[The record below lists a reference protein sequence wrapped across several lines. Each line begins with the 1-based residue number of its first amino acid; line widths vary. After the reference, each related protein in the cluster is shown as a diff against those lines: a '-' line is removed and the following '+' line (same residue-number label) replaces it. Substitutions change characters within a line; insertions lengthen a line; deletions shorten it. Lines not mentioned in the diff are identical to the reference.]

1 MDLVA
6 RAKGILLDPR
16 AEWRTI
22 AAEQATPAALITGYV
37 AILAAIPAVCGF
49 IGTSIVGIAGYRTPL
64 FAGLLSAIVGY
75 LVTLA
80 GVFIVAF
87 VIDALAPTF
96 GGRKDFISAMKVAA
110 YAPTAAWLASV
121 FMALPV
127 LAILAALGLYSLYLF
142 YLGLP
147 VLMRAPQE
155 RALGYF
161 LAVMVGVII
170 VWAIILFLPGR
181 LFGLV

>member
-6 RAKGILLDPR
+6 RAKGILLDPQ
-16 AEWRTI
+16 AEWRAI

-64 FAGLLSAIVGY
+64 FAGLLSAILGY
-75 LVTLA
+75 LISLA

-87 VIDALAPTF
+87 VIDALAPSF

-181 LFGLV
+181 LFGVV

>member
-6 RAKGILLDPR
+6 RAKGILLDPKT
-16 AEWRTI
+16 EWRTI
-22 AAEQATPAALITGYV
+22 AGEQTTPTALITGYV

-49 IGTSIVGIAGYRTPL
+49 IGTSIIGVAGYRTP
-64 FAGLLSAIVGY
+64 FIAGVLSAILGY
-75 LVTLA
+75 LISLA

-87 VIDALAPTF
+87 VIDGLAPLF
-96 GGRKDFISAMKVAA
+96 GGARNLLNAMKLAA
-110 YAPTAAWLASV
+110 YAPTAAWLAGV

-127 LAILAALGLYSLYLF
+127 LAIFAALGLYSLYLV

-147 VLMRAPQE
+147 ILMRAPHE
-155 RALGYF
+155 KALGYF

-181 LFGLV
+181 LFGMV

>member
-1 MDLVA
+1 MDLVS
-6 RAKGILLDPR
+6 RVRGLLTDPT
-16 AEWRTI
+16 AEWRKIEVEPNNTG
-22 AAEQATPAALITGYV
+22 ALLKNYV

-49 IGTSIVGIAGYRTPL
+49 IGTSIVGIAGYRTPFL
-64 FAGLLSAIVGY
+64 AGLFGALLSY
-75 LVTLA
+75 LVTLG

-87 VIDALAPTF
+87 VIDVLAPTF
-96 GGRKDFISAMKVAA
+96 GGRKDFTSAMKVAA
-110 YAPTAAWLASV
+110 FAPTAAWLASV

-155 RALGYF
+155 KALGYF
-161 LAVMVGVII
+161 LAVMVGAII
-170 VWAIILFLPGR
+170 VWTIILFLPGR

>member
-1 MDLVA
+1 
-6 RAKGILLDPR
+6 
-16 AEWRTI
+16 
-22 AAEQATPAALITGYV
+22 
-37 AILAAIPAVCGF
+37 
-49 IGTSIVGIAGYRTPL
+49 
-64 FAGLLSAIVGY
+64 
-75 LVTLA
+75 
-80 GVFIVAF
+80 

-96 GGRKDFISAMKVAA
+96 GGRKDFVSAMKVAA
-110 YAPTAAWLASV
+110 YTPTAAWLASV

-181 LFGLV
+181 LFGVV

>member
-6 RAKGILLDPR
+6 RAKGLILDPR

-22 AAEQATPAALITGYV
+22 AGERTSPASLIASYV

-49 IGTSIVGIAGYRTPL
+49 IGTSIVGIVGL
-64 FAGLLSAIVGY
+64 FSALLSY
-75 LVTLA
+75 LVTLG

-87 VIDALAPTF
+87 VIDSLAPTF
-96 GGRKDFISAMKVAA
+96 GGRKDFTSAMKVAA
-110 YAPTAAWLASV
+110 FAPTAAWLASV

-155 RALGYF
+155 KALGYF
-161 LAVMVGVII
+161 LAVMVGAII
-170 VWAIILFLPGR
+170 VWTIILFLPGR

>member
-1 MDLVA
+1 MDLVV
-6 RAKGILLDPR
+6 RAKGILLDPQT
-16 AEWRTI
+16 EWRTI
-22 AAEQATPAALITGYV
+22 AAEPASPAVLITGYV

-49 IGTSIVGIAGYRTPL
+49 IGTSIIGIAGYRTPF
-64 FAGLLSAIVGY
+64 FAGLLSAILGY
-75 LVTLA
+75 VISLA

-96 GGRKDFISAMKVAA
+96 GGRKDFIGAMKVAA

-121 FMALPV
+121 FTALPV

-142 YLGLP
+142 YVGLP
-147 VLMRAPQE
+147 ILMRAPRE

-181 LFGLV
+181 LFGFV

>member
-6 RAKGILLDPR
+6 RAKGLILDPR

-22 AAEQATPAALITGYV
+22 AGERTSPASLIASYV

-49 IGTSIVGIAGYRTPL
+49 IGTSIVGIAGYRTPFL
-64 FAGLLSAIVGY
+64 AGLFSALLSY
-75 LVTLA
+75 LVTLG

-87 VIDALAPTF
+87 VIDVLAPTF
-96 GGRKDFISAMKVAA
+96 GGRKDFTSAMKIAA
-110 YAPTAAWLASV
+110 FAPTAAWLASV

-147 VLMRAPQE
+147 LLMRAPE
-155 RALGYF
+155 EKALGYF
-161 LAVMVGVII
+161 LAVMVGAII
-170 VWAIILFLPGR
+170 VWTIILFLPGR